1 MGYIESEG
9 TLLGANMKKGGKMV
23 LQIEVTQDLD
33 SREDYYHLRKM
44 IEKNIRFSLE
54 SQVVQYN
61 VAVDARTEKPIKN
74 YRVDEKGVVS
84 EVKPEGEQVEME
96 LEGVPKEEVS
106 VKHEAKESDKTI
118 IDDFIVS
125 GLAPTYEDLPYDFTV
140 YVQRIR
146 SGETYMKIAN
156 ELDVSSGR
164 VAEIIEDYRTRVAPL
179 AIKWDE
185 WRKGN
190 VQSEPEPAA
199 NKEGNGEEVTNPDPK
214 ETGESG
220 EETTPS
226 TDTVEFEPEREE
238 TAGEDVEQLQ
248 NEQEGQGEKGTT
260 SESVSS
266 DISKEE
272 LEKYILE
279 KRPAYDDLPIDF
291 PALLEKRLQQD
302 KTWLEIAKETGMTS
316 GQLSSR
322 WSAYKKRVAEQM
334 KDGGAA

>member
-61 VAVDARTEKPIKN
+61 VAIDARTEKPIKN

-96 LEGVPKEEVS
+96 LEGVPKEEVP
-106 VKHEAKESDKTI
+106 VKHEVKESDKTI

-125 GLAPTYEDLPYDFTV
+125 GLAPTYDDLPYDFAA

-190 VQSEPEPAA
+190 VQSEPVA
-199 NKEGNGEEVTNPDPK
+199 NKEGDGEAIS
-214 ETGESG
+214 GSGSG
-220 EETTPS
+220 EEATS
-226 TDTVEFEPEREE
+226 TDPVELELEQEE
-238 TAGEDVEQLQ
+238 NAGED
-248 NEQEGQGEKGTT
+248 NEQSQQAEGNEETT
-260 SESVSS
+260 ADSETESV
-266 DISKEE
+266 DKEA
-272 LEKYILE
+272 LEQFILQH
-279 KRPAYDDLPIDF
+279 RPAFEDLPLDF
-291 PALLEKRLQQD
+291 PALLEKRLQEN
-302 KTWLEIAKETGMTS
+302 KTWREIANEAGMTS

-322 WSAYKKRVAEQM
+322 WSMYKKRVAEQM

>member
-96 LEGVPKEEVS
+96 LEGVPKEEVP

-125 GLAPTYEDLPYDFTV
+125 GLAPTYEDLPYDFAA

-190 VQSEPEPAA
+190 VQFEPEPAA
-199 NKEGNGEEVTNPDPK
+199 NKEGSAEEVDDTKSDGHDGSDMGA
-214 ETGESG
+214 T
-220 EETTPS
+220 S
-226 TDTVEFEPEREE
+226 TDSVEFEPEQEV
-238 TAGEDVEQLQ
+238 TAGEDSEQAQ
-248 NEQEGQGEKGTT
+248 QAAGNEDTT
-260 SESVSS
+260 AGSETESV
-266 DISKEE
+266 DKEA
-272 LEKYILE
+272 LEQFILQH
-279 KRPAYDDLPIDF
+279 RPAYEDLPLDF
-291 PALLEKRLQQD
+291 PALLEKRLQEN
-302 KTWLEIAKETGMTS
+302 KTWREIANEAGMTS

-322 WSAYKKRVAEQM
+322 WSMYKKRVQEQM

>member
-96 LEGVPKEEVS
+96 LEGVPKEEVP

-125 GLAPTYEDLPYDFTV
+125 GLAPTYEDLPYDFTA

-190 VQSEPEPAA
+190 VQSESEPTA
-199 NKEGNGEEVTNPDPK
+199 NKEGNGEEVTNPESEEK
-214 ETGESG
+214 GGSG
-220 EETTPS
+220 EGTTPS
-226 TDTVEFEPEREE
+226 TDSVEFEQEQTEN
-238 TAGEDVEQLQ
+238 AGEDSEQSQ
-248 NEQEGQGEKGTT
+248 QAEGNEETT
-260 SESVSS
+260 AGSETESV
-266 DISKEE
+266 DKEA
-272 LEKYILE
+272 LEQFILQH
-279 KRPAYDDLPIDF
+279 RPAYEDLPLDF
-291 PALLEKRLQQD
+291 PALLEKRLQEN
-302 KTWLEIAKETGMTS
+302 KTWREIANEAGMTS

-322 WSAYKKRVAEQM
+322 WSMYKKRVAEQM

>member
-44 IEKNIRFSLE
+44 IEKNIKFTLE

-61 VAVDARTEKPIKN
+61 VAIDARTEKPIKN

-96 LEGVPKEEVS
+96 LEGVPKEEVP
-106 VKHEAKESDKTI
+106 VKQEAKESDKTI

-125 GLAPTYEDLPYDFTV
+125 GLAPTYEDLPYDFAV

-156 ELDVSSGR
+156 ELDLSSGR

-190 VQSEPEPAA
+190 IQPNPEPAA
-199 NKEGNGEEVTNPDPK
+199 SKEGNSEEVNSDP
-214 ETGESG
+214 EELDGSG
-220 EETTPS
+220 EVTTS
-226 TDTVEFEPEREE
+226 TDSIEFEPEHEE
-238 TAGEDVEQLQ
+238 GVVKDSKQANDEAESNEDSSSE
-248 NEQEGQGEKGTT
+248 EA
-260 SESVSS
+260 ESVN
-266 DISKEE
+266 KEA
-272 LEKYILE
+272 LEQFILQH
-279 KRPAYDDLPIDF
+279 RPAYDDLPLDF
-291 PALLEKRLQQD
+291 PALLEKRLQEN
-302 KTWLEIAKETGMTS
+302 KTWREIANEAGMTS

-322 WSAYKKRVAEQM
+322 WSMYKKRVAEQM

>member
-61 VAVDARTEKPIKN
+61 VALDARTEKPIKN

-96 LEGVPKEEVS
+96 LEGVPKEEVP

-125 GLAPTYEDLPYDFTV
+125 GLAPTYEDLPYDFAA

-190 VQSEPEPAA
+190 VQSEPAA
-199 NKEGNGEEVTNPDPK
+199 NKEGDVEEVTNPDPK
-214 ETGESG
+214 ETGEAG
-220 EETTPS
+220 AGT
-226 TDTVEFEPEREE
+226 TDTDSVEFEPEQEE
-238 TAGEDVEQLQ
+238 TAGEEVEQSQ
-248 NEQEGQGEKGTT
+248 NEQEGQGEEGTA
-260 SESVSS
+260 SKSVSS